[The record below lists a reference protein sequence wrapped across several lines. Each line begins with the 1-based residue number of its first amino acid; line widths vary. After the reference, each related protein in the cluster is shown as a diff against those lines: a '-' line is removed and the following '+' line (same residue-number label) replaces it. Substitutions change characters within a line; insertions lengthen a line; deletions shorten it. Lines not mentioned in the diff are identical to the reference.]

1 MIKKIIETVKKAGEI
16 YKNAAGNLGIESKGS
31 AVNLVTE
38 YDKKIQDFLFE
49 ALSKIIPDCSFLGE
63 EGEGNKELSDGYCF
77 IIDPIDGTTNFIKG
91 FQHRAISVGLAK
103 DKELIAGVVYDP
115 DLDNIYDAVKG

>member
-1 MIKKIIETVKKAGEI
+1 MIEKIIETVKKAGEI

-49 ALSKIIPDCSFLGE
+49 ALSKIIPDCS
-63 EGEGNKELSDGYCF
+63 K
-77 IIDPIDGTTNFIKG
+77 
-91 FQHRAISVGLAK
+91 RARATKSFRMVIALLLIRLTEQLISLKAFSTVQFPL
-103 DKELIAGVVYDP
+103 
-115 DLDNIYDAVKG
+115 DLPRTKSLLQA

>member
-1 MIKKIIETVKKAGEI
+1 MSVIEMIKKIIETVKKAGEI

-63 EGEGNKELSDGYCF
+63 EGEGKKELSDG
-77 IIDPIDGTTNFIKG
+77 
-91 FQHRAISVGLAK
+91 
-103 DKELIAGVVYDP
+103 
-115 DLDNIYDAVKG
+115 